1 MSMIDELSGFVADID
16 LDDIDPSAVE
26 HAKYLILDSIGCAL
40 AAHSIDKGK
49 MAAAV
54 GRGFGGV
61 GESSIIGSSDRV
73 GCLGAVLANGELIG
87 AVDYDALVP
96 GGHVPGYI
104 IPTPLALAELRKSSG
119 RDFLLSVIVGFEL
132 AARISGAL
140 RFSYFLPDGTFK
152 WAERQ
157 GYAPCNFGAAA
168 AGGKILGLTPAQMVN
183 ALSVAGHLSQ
193 VPTHTRFS
201 NSANRHM
208 TKYGAP
214 GWQSTGA
221 VTAVMWAE
229 MGFVGDTGLLD
240 DPEQGF
246 WKFVGFDGWEPE
258 RVLKDIGQKWLFNK
272 INFKP
277 YPCCRMLHG
286 ALDCLVAIRDEN
298 HLQPDEITKIVAY
311 CHPTVDE
318 PVFRHSDLE
327 TTVDATFDFAYL
339 ASVVAHRVPIGVE
352 WQDADTIRNSAIRA
366 FREKVA
372 LLPNTS
378 LTGAA
383 ATTWEEAQ
391 HAYVEVHARGSV
403 FREDRPSPRG
413 GQIEGG
419 FHGLTYA
426 DLEEKFRHNAERI
439 LTNDQRQKAVDLL
452 LGIEDVSEI
461 SEVLQQISPGTWR
474 SLNRA

>member
-1 MSMIDELSGFVADID
+1 VSLIEELSSFVSDID
-16 LDDIDPSAVE
+16 LDDVDPSVVE
-26 HAKYLILDSIGCAL
+26 HTKYLILDSLGCAL

-54 GRGFGGV
+54 GRGFGGA
-61 GESSIIGSSDRV
+61 GDSSIIGSSDKV
-73 GCLGAVLANGELIG
+73 GCLGAVLANGELIC

-96 GGHVPGYI
+96 GGHVPGYV
-104 IPTPLALAELRKSSG
+104 IPTPLALAELTKSSG
-119 RDFLLSVIVGFEL
+119 RDFLLSVIIGFEL

-140 RFSYFLPDGTFK
+140 RFSYYLPDGTFK

-168 AGGKILGLTPAQMVN
+168 AGGKIVGLTPGQMAN
-183 ALSVAGHLSQ
+183 ALSVAGHLAQ

-221 VTAVMWAE
+221 VTAVMWAK

-240 DPEQGF
+240 DPDQGF

-258 RVLKDIGQKWLFNK
+258 GVLDGIGQKWLFNK

-286 ALDCLVAIRDEN
+286 ALDCLAAIRDEN
-298 HLQPDEITKIVAY
+298 QLQPEEITKIVAY

-318 PVFRHSDLE
+318 PVFRHAELE

-339 ASVVAHRVPIGVE
+339 ASVLVHRVPIGVE
-352 WQDADTIRNSAIRA
+352 WQDADTMRNPAIRA
-366 FREKVA
+366 FREKVE
-372 LLPNTS
+372 LLSNAC
-378 LTGAA
+378 LADTGETAR
-383 ATTWEEAQ
+383 ERSQ
-391 HAYVEVHARGSV
+391 YSRVEVHARGSV
-403 FREDRPSPRG
+403 FREDRPYPRG
-413 GQIEGG
+413 GQVEGA
-419 FHGLTYA
+419 FYGLTYA

-439 LTNDQRQKAVDLL
+439 LTHDQCEKALGLL
-452 LGIEDVSEI
+452 LRIEELSDVC
-461 SEVLQQISPGTWR
+461 EVIQQLSPGTWQ
-474 SLNRA
+474 